1 MKIMSLPIVSFK
13 EFVKNPIVALLF
25 ICLMAIGYLYVDNKT
40 TLTTQIEL
48 LRKDLEG
55 VKKDN
60 KSLNSE
66 IRKILLKVNTNQQ

>member
-1 MKIMSLPIVSFK
+1 MSLPMVSFK

-60 KSLNSE
+60 KSLNAE

>member
-1 MKIMSLPIVSFK
+1 MVSFK

-40 TLTTQIEL
+40 TLTTQIEV

>member
-1 MKIMSLPIVSFK
+1 MKIMSLPMVSFK

-40 TLTTQIEL
+40 TLTTQIEV

-60 KSLNSE
+60 KSLNAE

>member
-1 MKIMSLPIVSFK
+1 MSLPMVSFK

-40 TLTTQIEL
+40 TLTTQIEV

-60 KSLNSE
+60 KSLNAE

>member
-40 TLTTQIEL
+40 TLTTQIEV

-60 KSLNSE
+60 KSLNAE

>member
-1 MKIMSLPIVSFK
+1 MSLPMVSFK

>member
-1 MKIMSLPIVSFK
+1 MVSFK

>member
-1 MKIMSLPIVSFK
+1 MVSFK

-60 KSLNSE
+60 KSLNAE

>member
-1 MKIMSLPIVSFK
+1 MSLPMVSFK

-40 TLTTQIEL
+40 TLTTQIEV

-55 VKKDN
+55 VKKDF
-60 KSLNSE
+60 
-66 IRKILLKVNTNQQ
+66 

>member
-1 MKIMSLPIVSFK
+1 MSLPIVSFK

>member
-25 ICLMAIGYLYVDNKT
+25 ICLMVIGYLYVDNKT